1 MDERRLN
8 FSEIIEILKLN
19 KKLIYRNSLI
29 FFFLSIVISCSIPDR
44 YTSHAV
50 LASSEVEGSNLSK
63 SSLPTSGLG
72 IISMNSISPR
82 MQQALEI
89 MESWEFIENFI
100 SENKLEVYIYAVEG
114 WDEDTHQLEINSDLY
129 HLGESKW
136 IIESDESPTG
146 YRPPSSYDLYEKFL
160 SMINIDFDGTKGL
173 VKISLE
179 YYSPEMAKNF
189 LISYINSINQH
200 MRKKKLDQV
209 ETNIEYLQEQIEKTN
224 IAVMKEYFYS
234 TIQEQLRQKMLA
246 EASSEFALT
255 LVSKPMKAEYP
266 SSPSRLI
273 IVLFW
278 TILSFILT
286 ILWIL
291 IKEFREQD

>member
-129 HLGESKW
+129 HLGESTTPQTTLRPL
-136 IIESDESPTG
+136 PT
-146 YRPPSSYDLYEKFL
+146 SSFSKNQGEKVF
-160 SMINIDFDGTKGL
+160 TTQQY
-173 VKISLE
+173 VKT
-179 YYSPEMAKNF
+179 Y
-189 LISYINSINQH
+189 
-200 MRKKKLDQV
+200 
-209 ETNIEYLQEQIEKTN
+209 
-224 IAVMKEYFYS
+224 
-234 TIQEQLRQKMLA
+234 
-246 EASSEFALT
+246 
-255 LVSKPMKAEYP
+255 
-266 SSPSRLI
+266 SRLHVCAI
-273 IVLFW
+273 
-278 TILSFILT
+278 TSFLWNMANHCLLT
-286 ILWIL
+286 
-291 IKEFREQD
+291 F